1 MTTGEFHLMK
11 VPAEQLAG
19 VLHGQVVDPG
29 AQPTKVVR
37 RGEGWTVDVSWE
49 VTGELVDWMAGRWR
63 LEVVADLTGGGESR
77 HPSPPV
83 ELTFTPGSGRYTASI
98 PMRGQL
104 VPGTYDLV
112 VNLTTTTA
120 AGTAGALG
128 GFVVIN
134 KVTVK
139 E

>member
-1 MTTGEFHLMK
+1 MATGEFQVMK

-19 VLHGQVVDPG
+19 VLHSQVVDPG
-29 AQPTKVVR
+29 AQPTDVVR
-37 RGEGWTVDVSWE
+37 SNEGWTVDVNWE
-49 VTGELVDWMAGRWR
+49 VTGELVDWLAGRWN
-63 LEVVADLTGGGESR
+63 LEIIADLVGGGETR

-83 ELTFTPGSGRYTASI
+83 ELTFTPGSGRYTASV

-104 VPGTYDLV
+104 APGIYDLV

-128 GFVVIN
+128 GFVVLSKIA
-134 KVTVK
+134 VK

>member
-1 MTTGEFHLMK
+1 MMK
-11 VPAEQLAG
+11 VPAEQLTG

-29 AQPTKVVR
+29 AQPTTVVR
-37 RGEGWTVDVSWE
+37 SSEGWTVDVSWE
-49 VTGELVDWMAGRWR
+49 VGGELVDWLAGRWQ
-63 LEVVADLTGGGESR
+63 LEIIADLLGGGETR
-77 HPSPPV
+77 HPAPPV
-83 ELTFTPGSGRYTASI
+83 EMTFTPGSGRYTASV

-104 VPGTYDLV
+104 APGTYDLV

-128 GFVVIN
+128 GFVVISRI
-134 KVTVK
+134 TVK

>member
-1 MTTGEFHLMK
+1 MASGEFHLMK

-19 VLHGQVVDPG
+19 VVHGQVVDPG

-49 VTGELVDWMAGRWR
+49 VTGELVDWLAGRWR
-63 LEVVADLTGGGESR
+63 LEVIADLVGGGESR

-98 PMRGQL
+98 PMRGL
-104 VPGTYDLV
+104 LAPGTYDLV

-128 GFVVIN
+128 GFVVIS
-134 KVTVK
+134 KLMVT

>member
-1 MTTGEFHLMK
+1 MASGEFQVMK

-19 VLHGQVVDPG
+19 ILHGQVIDPG
-29 AQPTKVVR
+29 AQPTNIVKQA
-37 RGEGWTVDVSWE
+37 EGWTVDVSWE
-49 VTGELVDWMAGRWR
+49 VTGELVDWLAGCWQ
-63 LEVVADLTGGGESR
+63 LEIIADLLGGGETK

-83 ELTFTPGSGRYTASI
+83 EMTFTPGSGRYTASI

-104 VPGTYDLV
+104 SPGTYDLV

-128 GFVVIN
+128 GFVVIS
-134 KVTVK
+134 KILVK

>member
-1 MTTGEFHLMK
+1 MATGEFQLMK
-11 VPAEQLAG
+11 VPAEQLTG
-19 VLHGQVVDPG
+19 ILHGQVVDPG
-29 AQPTKVVR
+29 AHPTNIVHQ
-37 RGEGWTVDVSWE
+37 GEGWTVDVSWE
-49 VTGELVDWMAGRWR
+49 VTGELVDWLAGRWQ
-63 LEVVADLTGGGESR
+63 LEIIADLLGGGETR

-83 ELTFTPGSGRYTASI
+83 EMTFTPGSGRYTASV

-128 GFVVIN
+128 GFVVIS
-134 KVTVK
+134 KIMVK
-139 E
+139 D

>member
-1 MTTGEFHLMK
+1 MATGEFQVMK

-29 AQPTKVVR
+29 AQPTDVVR

-49 VTGELVDWMAGRWR
+49 VTGELVDWLAGRWQ
-63 LEVVADLTGGGESR
+63 LEIIADLLGGGESR
-77 HPSPPV
+77 HPSPPA
-83 ELTFTPGSGRYTASI
+83 EMTFTPGSGRYTASI

-104 VPGTYDLV
+104 VAGTYDLV
-112 VNLTTTTA
+112 VNLTTVTA
-120 AGTAGALG
+120 AGTPGTLG
-128 GFVVIN
+128 GFVVIS
-134 KVTVK
+134 KITVK

>member
-1 MTTGEFHLMK
+1 MASGEFHLMK

-19 VLHGQVVDPG
+19 VVHGQVVDPG

-49 VTGELVDWMAGRWR
+49 VTGELVDWLAGRWR
-63 LEVVADLTGGGESR
+63 LEVIADLVGGGESR

-98 PMRGQL
+98 PMRGRL
-104 VPGTYDLV
+104 APGTYDLV

-128 GFVVIN
+128 GFVVIS
-134 KVTVK
+134 KLMVT

>member
-1 MTTGEFHLMK
+1 MASGEFQVMK

-29 AQPTKVVR
+29 AQPTHVVHR
-37 RGEGWTVDVSWE
+37 DEGWTVDVSWE
-49 VTGELVDWMAGRWR
+49 VTGELVDWLAGRWQ
-63 LEVVADLTGGGESR
+63 LEIIADLTGGGETR

-83 ELTFTPGSGRYTASI
+83 ELTFTPGSGRYTASV

-104 VPGTYDLV
+104 APGIYDLV

-128 GFVVIN
+128 GFVVISRL
-134 KVTVK
+134 TVK

>member
-11 VPAEQLAG
+11 VPAAQLAG

-49 VTGELVDWMAGRWR
+49 VTGDLVDWLAGRWR
-63 LEVVADLTGGGESR
+63 LEVVADLMGGGESR

-128 GFVVIN
+128 GFVVIS

>member
-1 MTTGEFHLMK
+1 MATGEFQVMK
-11 VPAEQLAG
+11 VPAELLAG
-19 VLHGQVVDPG
+19 ALHGQVVDPG
-29 AQPTKVVR
+29 AQPTTVVR
-37 RGEGWTVDVSWE
+37 CGEGWTVDVSWE
-49 VTGELVDWMAGRWR
+49 VSGELIDWLQGRWQ
-63 LEVVADLTGGGESR
+63 LEIIADLSGGGESR

-104 VPGTYDLV
+104 APGTYDLV
-112 VNLTTTTA
+112 VNLTTMTA

-128 GFVVIN
+128 GFVVLSKIM
-134 KVTVK
+134 VK

>member
-1 MTTGEFHLMK
+1 MASGEFQLMK

-29 AQPTKVVR
+29 AQPTRAVR

-49 VTGELVDWMAGRWR
+49 ITGELVDWLAGRWR
-63 LEVVADLTGGGESR
+63 LEVIADLVGGGESR

-98 PMRGQL
+98 AMRGL
-104 VPGTYDLV
+104 LAPGTYDLV

-128 GFVVIN
+128 GFVVISRLV
-134 KVTVK
+134 VT

>member
-1 MTTGEFHLMK
+1 MATGEFQVMK

-19 VLHGQVVDPG
+19 ILHGQVVDPG
-29 AQPTKVVR
+29 ATPTNVVR
-37 RGEGWTVDVSWE
+37 RSEGWTIDVSWE
-49 VTGELVDWMAGRWR
+49 VTGELVDWLAGCWQ
-63 LEVVADLTGGGESR
+63 LEIIADLLGGGETR

-104 VPGTYDLV
+104 TPGTYDLV

-128 GFVVIN
+128 GFVVIS
-134 KVTVK
+134 KIMVK

>member
-1 MTTGEFHLMK
+1 M
-11 VPAEQLAG
+11 
-19 VLHGQVVDPG
+19 
-29 AQPTKVVR
+29 
-37 RGEGWTVDVSWE
+37 DVSWE
-49 VTGELVDWMAGRWR
+49 VTGELVDWLAGRWQ
-63 LEVVADLTGGGESR
+63 LEIIADLAGGGETR

-104 VPGTYDLV
+104 SPGLYDLV

-128 GFVVIN
+128 GFVVISRL
-134 KVTVK
+134 TVK

>member
-1 MTTGEFHLMK
+1 MATGEFQVMK
-11 VPAEQLAG
+11 VPAEQLTG
-19 VLHGQVVDPG
+19 ILHGQVVDPG
-29 AQPTKVVR
+29 AQPTNVVR

-49 VTGELVDWMAGRWR
+49 VSGELVDWLAGCWQ
-63 LEVVADLTGGGESR
+63 LEIIADLLGGGESR

-83 ELTFTPGSGRYTASI
+83 EMTFTPGSGRYTASI

-104 VPGTYDLV
+104 DAGTYDLV

-128 GFVVIN
+128 GFVVIS
-134 KVTVK
+134 KIVVK

>member
-1 MTTGEFHLMK
+1 MATGEFQVMK

-19 VLHGQVVDPG
+19 ILHGQVIDPG
-29 AQPTKVVR
+29 AQPTNVVR
-37 RGEGWTVDVSWE
+37 QSEGWTVDVSWE
-49 VTGELVDWMAGRWR
+49 VSGELIDWLAGRWQ
-63 LEVVADLTGGGESR
+63 LEIIADLLGGGESR
-77 HPSPPV
+77 HPSPAV
-83 ELTFTPGSGRYTASI
+83 EMTFTPGSGRYTASV

-104 VPGTYDLV
+104 SPGTYDLV

-128 GFVVIN
+128 GFVVIS
-134 KVTVK
+134 KIMVK

>member
-1 MTTGEFHLMK
+1 MATGEFQVMK

-19 VLHGQVVDPG
+19 ILHGQVVDPG
-29 AQPTKVVR
+29 ATPTTVVR
-37 RGEGWTVDVSWE
+37 RSEGWTIDVSWE
-49 VTGELVDWMAGRWR
+49 VTGELVDWLAGCWQ
-63 LEVVADLTGGGESR
+63 LEIIADLLGGGETR

-104 VPGTYDLV
+104 TPGTYDLV

-128 GFVVIN
+128 GFVVIS
-134 KVTVK
+134 KIMVK

>member
-1 MTTGEFHLMK
+1 MATGEFQVMK
-11 VPAEQLAG
+11 VPAEQLTG
-19 VLHGQVVDPG
+19 ILHGQVVDPG
-29 AQPTKVVR
+29 AQPTNVVR
-37 RGEGWTVDVSWE
+37 QHEGWTVDVSWE
-49 VTGELVDWMAGRWR
+49 VTGELVDWLAGRWQV
-63 LEVVADLTGGGESR
+63 EIIADLLGGGETR

-83 ELTFTPGSGRYTASI
+83 DLTFTPGSGRYTASI

-128 GFVVIN
+128 GFVVIS
-134 KVTVK
+134 KIKVK

>member
-1 MTTGEFHLMK
+1 MATGEFQVMK

-19 VLHGQVVDPG
+19 TLHGQVVDPG
-29 AQPTKVVR
+29 AQPTNVVK

-49 VTGELVDWMAGRWR
+49 VTGELIDWLQGRWQ
-63 LEVVADLTGGGESR
+63 LEIIADLLGGGETR

-83 ELTFTPGSGRYTASI
+83 VLTFTPGSGRYTASI

-104 VPGTYDLV
+104 APGTYDLV

-128 GFVVIN
+128 GFVVLSKIL
-134 KVTVK
+134 VK

>member
-1 MTTGEFHLMK
+1 MATGEFQVMK
-11 VPAEQLAG
+11 VPAEQLSG

-29 AQPTKVVR
+29 SQPTNVVR
-37 RGEGWTVDVSWE
+37 RNEGWTVDVSWE
-49 VTGELVDWMAGRWR
+49 VGGELVDWLAGRWHV
-63 LEVVADLTGGGESR
+63 EIIADLLGGGETR
-77 HPSPPV
+77 HPSPAV
-83 ELTFTPGSGRYTASI
+83 EMTFTPGSGRYTASV

-104 VPGTYDLV
+104 SPGTYDLV

-128 GFVVIN
+128 GFVVIS
-134 KVTVK
+134 KISVK

>member
-1 MTTGEFHLMK
+1 MATGEFQVMK
-11 VPAEQLAG
+11 VPAEQLTG
-19 VLHGQVVDPG
+19 ILHGQVVDPG
-29 AQPTKVVR
+29 AQPTNVVR
-37 RGEGWTVDVSWE
+37 QREGWTVDVSWE
-49 VTGELVDWMAGRWR
+49 VTGELIDWLAGCWQ
-63 LEVVADLTGGGESR
+63 LEIIADLLGGGETR

-104 VPGTYDLV
+104 SPGTYDLV

-128 GFVVIN
+128 GFVVIS
-134 KVTVK
+134 KILVK

>member
-1 MTTGEFHLMK
+1 MATGEFQVMK

-19 VLHGQVVDPG
+19 TLHGQVVDPG
-29 AQPTKVVR
+29 AQPATVVR

-49 VTGELVDWMAGRWR
+49 VTGELVDWLTGCWH
-63 LEVVADLTGGGESR
+63 LEIIADLLGGGESR
-77 HPSPPV
+77 HPAPPV
-83 ELTFTPGSGRYTASI
+83 EMTFTPGSGRSTASV

-104 VPGTYDLV
+104 DPGTYDLV

-120 AGTAGALG
+120 AGTAGGLG
-128 GFVVIN
+128 GFVVLSRI
-134 KVTVK
+134 VVK

>member
-1 MTTGEFHLMK
+1 MTTGELHLVK

-49 VTGELVDWMAGRWR
+49 VTGDLVDWLAGRWR
-63 LEVVADLTGGGESR
+63 LEVVADLMGGGESR

-128 GFVVIN
+128 GFVVIS

>member
-19 VLHGQVVDPG
+19 MLHGQVVDPG

-49 VTGELVDWMAGRWR
+49 VTGELVDWLAGCWQLEIIADR
-63 LEVVADLTGGGESR
+63 LGGGETR
-77 HPSPPV
+77 HPAPPV
-83 ELTFTPGSGRYTASI
+83 EMRFTPGSGRYTASV

-104 VPGTYDLV
+104 LPGTYDLV

-128 GFVVIN
+128 GFVVIS
-134 KVTVK
+134 KVVVH

>member
-49 VTGELVDWMAGRWR
+49 VTGELVDWLAGRWR

-128 GFVVIN
+128 GFVVIS

>member
-1 MTTGEFHLMK
+1 MATGDFQVMK

-19 VLHGQVVDPG
+19 ALHGQVVDPG
-29 AQPTKVVR
+29 AQPTTVVR

-49 VTGELVDWMAGRWR
+49 VTGELVDWLAGCWQV
-63 LEVVADLTGGGESR
+63 EIIADLLGGGESR
-77 HPSPPV
+77 HPAPPV
-83 ELTFTPGSGRYTASI
+83 EMTFTPGSGRYTASI

-104 VPGTYDLV
+104 APGTYDLV

-128 GFVVIN
+128 GFVVLSKI
-134 KVTVK
+134 VVK

>member
-1 MTTGEFHLMK
+1 MATGEFQVMK

-29 AQPTKVVR
+29 AQPTHVVR
-37 RGEGWTVDVSWE
+37 RSEGWTVDVSWE
-49 VTGELVDWMAGRWR
+49 VTGELVDWLAGRWQ
-63 LEVVADLTGGGESR
+63 LEIIADLLGGGESR

-83 ELTFTPGSGRYTASI
+83 EMTFTPGSGRYTASV

-104 VPGTYDLV
+104 AAGTYDLV
-112 VNLTTTTA
+112 VNLTTVTA
-120 AGTAGALG
+120 AGTLGALG
-128 GFVVIN
+128 GFVVIS
-134 KVTVK
+134 KIVVK